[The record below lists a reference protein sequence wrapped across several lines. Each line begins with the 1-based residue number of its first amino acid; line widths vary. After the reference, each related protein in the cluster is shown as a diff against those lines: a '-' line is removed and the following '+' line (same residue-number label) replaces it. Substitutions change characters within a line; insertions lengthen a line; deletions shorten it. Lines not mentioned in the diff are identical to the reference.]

1 MLIYRVSS
9 VVLPLV
15 SAVLISTANAQQA
28 CEIEEAQRLFG
39 QQPRPTATIEALLSA
54 CAKSGATDYRI
65 SLFQGVMARE
75 AGDYDRAIEL
85 LRKSHEIAPAE
96 LSPALELAFTLER
109 DHGRQAALV
118 YDDIL
123 AKNPELRPALLGL
136 GRIVRGQYRLDK
148 ARGIYEQLLKSDP
161 KDVDALNGLA
171 WVALAERNREQ
182 ARAGFQG
189 VLALDPQNSE
199 AQVGLSKV
207 EDIYRYVLD
216 MNGAFVSTN
225 MGTSWG
231 AGATGLIGLTAV
243 DTLEVGESHYTNE
256 LQTFTFAG
264 VAVLPSDDI
273 RAGYYRLV
281 PFQYNLAVTYDFR
294 AHTGLP
300 DEHWFEGSAGFYMT
314 DYLRWFGSY
323 RQAVGGPA
331 VERPPDQD
339 RAGRVAFQLLGGH
352 RERLQRRAA
361 DLQQLSEHME
371 LGGRRRLPW
380 PCQYPG
386 RGRRRLQP
394 AVRQHRS
401 ARACHRAGH
410 RTDCGAGRGGPQL
423 HQCRHARDGRPS
435 LQLVGSGRP

>member
-85 LRKSHEIAPAE
+85 LRKSHEIAPTE
-96 LSPALELAFTLER
+96 PSPALELAFTLER

-123 AKNPELRPALLGL
+123 AKDPESRPALLGL
-136 GRIVRGQYRLDK
+136 GRIARGQYRLDK
-148 ARGIYEQLLKSDP
+148 ARGIYEQLLKRDP

-216 MNGAFVSTN
+216 VNGAFVSTN

-243 DTLEVGESHYTNE
+243 DTLEVGEFHYTNQ

-281 PFQYNLAVTYDFR
+281 PFQYNLSVTYDFR

-323 RQAVGGPA
+323 RQAVGGP
-331 VERPPDQD
+331 QWN
-339 RAGRVAFQLLGGH
+339 GRLIRTGLGASLSSSWEVTASGFN
-352 RERLQRRAA
+352 AA
-361 DLQQLSEHME
+361 QQIFNNYQNIWSWVVDVVYHGPVNTLVVVGVGYSPLFDNIDLH
-371 LGGRRRLPW
+371 
-380 PCQYPG
+380 
-386 RGRRRLQP
+386 
-394 AVRQHRS
+394 
-401 ARACHRAGH
+401 ARAIVPVTERIAVQVAAAHNSINADTRA
-410 RTDCGAGRGGPQL
+410 T
-423 HQCRHARDGRPS
+423 
-435 LQLVGSGRP
+435 VGLRFNW

>member
-243 DTLEVGESHYTNE
+243 DTLEVGEFHYTNE

-323 RQAVGGPA
+323 RQAVGGP
-331 VERPPDQD
+331 QWN
-339 RAGRVAFQLLGGH
+339 GRLIRTGLGASLSSSWEVTASGFN
-352 RERLQRRAA
+352 AA
-361 DLQQLSEHME
+361 QQIFNNYQNIWSWVVDVVYHGPVNTLVVVGVGYSPLFDNIDLH
-371 LGGRRRLPW
+371 
-380 PCQYPG
+380 
-386 RGRRRLQP
+386 
-394 AVRQHRS
+394 
-401 ARACHRAGH
+401 ARAIVPVTERIAVQVAAAHNSINADTRA
-410 RTDCGAGRGGPQL
+410 T
-423 HQCRHARDGRPS
+423 
-435 LQLVGSGRP
+435 VGLRFNW

>member
-85 LRKSHEIAPAE
+85 LRKSHEIAPVE

-136 GRIVRGQYRLDK
+136 GRIARGQYRLDK

-243 DTLEVGESHYTNE
+243 DTLEVGEFHYTNE

-323 RQAVGGPA
+323 RQAVGGP
-331 VERPPDQD
+331 QWN
-339 RAGRVAFQLLGGH
+339 GRLIRTGLGASLSSSWEVTASGFN
-352 RERLQRRAA
+352 AA
-361 DLQQLSEHME
+361 QQIFNNYQNIWSWVVDVVYHGPVNTLVVVGVGYSPLFDNIDLH
-371 LGGRRRLPW
+371 
-380 PCQYPG
+380 
-386 RGRRRLQP
+386 
-394 AVRQHRS
+394 
-401 ARACHRAGH
+401 ARAIVPVTERIAVQVAAAHNSINADTRA
-410 RTDCGAGRGGPQL
+410 T
-423 HQCRHARDGRPS
+423 
-435 LQLVGSGRP
+435 VGLRFNW